1 MTSPRDPEMV
11 GCEPNVT
18 DLPAPLHCAWC
29 HVVGVRRLAVKSV
42 DGTSVCTQHLP
53 RAIVW
58 YRGKRAG
65 R

>member
-1 MTSPRDPEMV
+1 MTT
-11 GCEPNVT
+11 EPDVT
-18 DLPAPLHCAWC
+18 TPPQPLHCAWC
-29 HVVGVRRLAVKSV
+29 HVAGVRRLAARSV

-53 RAIVW
+53 AAIVW

>member
-1 MTSPRDPEMV
+1 MTS
-11 GCEPNVT
+11 EPNVT

-29 HVVGVRRLAVKSV
+29 HVVGVRRLAAKSV